1 MKDKPARDAVQDAGF
16 LFCEFCGDE
25 LFFAVLT
32 LLVPAPRSGRRYC
45 WNLSLNGPGV
55 KEFSVLVNGL
65 VAGNRRK
72 RFRIQEQVLIIYSGL
87 RRLDERRRPAFK
99 SKT

>member
-32 LLVPAPRSGRRYC
+32 LLVPAPTVRA
-45 WNLSLNGPGV
+45 
-55 KEFSVLVNGL
+55 SVLLEPQFEWARGQ
-65 VAGNRRK
+65 
-72 RFRIQEQVLIIYSGL
+72 RI
-87 RRLDERRRPAFK
+87 
-99 SKT
+99 